1 VNSATEPADLVLAN
15 RYGEAWNAHRARRD
29 HRDAGRRDRVRAE
42 LAGYPL
48 ARRAG
53 DVAEQFRF
61 FLAAIP
67 DMHFATQSLRVAEAF
82 FVHQFRFTATLAAAF
97 PLVGQ
102 RVDVDGV
109 DVITTSAGLVASKHT
124 YMDAF
129 ALRSQL
135 GLGELTAAAG

>member
-1 VNSATEPADLVLAN
+1 
-15 RYGEAWNAHRARRD
+15 
-29 HRDAGRRDRVRAE
+29 
-42 LAGYPL
+42 
-48 ARRAG
+48 
-53 DVAEQFRF
+53 
-61 FLAAIP
+61 
-67 DMHFATQSLRVAEAF
+67 MHFATQSLRVAEAF